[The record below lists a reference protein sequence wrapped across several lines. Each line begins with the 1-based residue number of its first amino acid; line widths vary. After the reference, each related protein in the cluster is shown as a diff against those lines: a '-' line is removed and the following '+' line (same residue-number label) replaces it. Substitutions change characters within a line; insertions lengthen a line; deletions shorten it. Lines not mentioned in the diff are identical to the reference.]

1 VLFFHHNGASKT
13 MFSQQTKTAPRL
25 DDVSFLIVDDSIV
38 MRNLIK
44 LELMSWHC
52 GLIREA
58 ADGGKGFDIL
68 ETFAPDIILV
78 DWEMQ
83 PMDGLA
89 FVHKVRDRDRSPDP
103 FVGIVMMS
111 TRPQCRRALTA
122 RDAGV
127 DAFLG
132 KPFSRA
138 GLLECVRTVIDNPR
152 PFSWTDTYFGPD
164 RRRIQRDYDGPERR
178 ASRKVRPAPTTD
190 DQTLARHPPIR
201 SPGR

>member
-1 VLFFHHNGASKT
+1 MLKH
-13 MFSQQTKTAPRL
+13 QTKTASRL
-25 DDVSFLIVDDSIV
+25 DDVSFLVVDDSIV
-38 MRNLIK
+38 MRNLIR
-44 LELMSWHC
+44 LELMSCHS
-52 GLIREA
+52 GVIREA
-58 ADGGKGFDIL
+58 ADGAKGFEIL
-68 ETFAPDIILV
+68 KTFAPDIILV

-89 FVHKVRDRDRSPDP
+89 FVHKVRDRDQSPDP
-103 FVGIVMMS
+103 FVSIVMMS
-111 TRPQCRRALTA
+111 THPQCRRALTA

-164 RRRIQRDYDGPERR
+164 RRRHQRDHDGPERR
-178 ASRKVRPAPTTD
+178 ASRKIKPAPETD
-190 DQTLARHPPIR
+190 DQPPVPQAPIR
-201 SPGR
+201 SPER